1 MSHTKITK
9 TAKTKLELFKTLAQ
23 YDENTNVSRLVN
35 RSEFV
40 GDFKSL
46 VCTNGGDWC
55 RQSSFTKEP
64 YNFKFATAKSNG
76 KVNIMWNANDDERK
90 TVEKYF
96 KDNCTFTKGNSL
108 KYFKI
113 FGLTTAVCGS
123 RAIRKDILEHY
134 KNISCANCGSNSE
147 LQCDHKNG
155 LYNNPRVLNL
165 ETQTLDD
172 FQSLCRHCN
181 CQKRQ
186 IDKKTKESMK
196 RYGATNIPC
205 LKPYG
210 IDFIEGTET
219 LDQYNSNAMKGT
231 YWYDPIAFHT
241 HIQKKHL
248 EQLAE
253 QFATQQAIITKLQER
268 LDTLM
273 IGIAQENVNVVV
285 DNKTIN
291 NKEKKKYIIKK
302 STTK

>member
-9 TAKTKLELFKTLAQ
+9 TAKTKLELFKSLSQ
-23 YDENTNVSRLVN
+23 YNENTNVSRLVN

-46 VCTNGGDWC
+46 VCDNGGDWC

-76 KVNIMWNANDDERK
+76 KVNIMWNANDDEKK

-96 KDNCTFTKGNSL
+96 KDNCTFTKGNLL

-113 FGLTTAVCGS
+113 FGLTPAVCGS
-123 RAIRKDILEHY
+123 RVIRKDIIKHY

-186 IDKKTKESMK
+186 IDKKT
-196 RYGATNIPC
+196 
-205 LKPYG
+205 
-210 IDFIEGTET
+210 
-219 LDQYNSNAMKGT
+219 
-231 YWYDPIAFHT
+231 
-241 HIQKKHL
+241 
-248 EQLAE
+248 
-253 QFATQQAIITKLQER
+253 
-268 LDTLM
+268 
-273 IGIAQENVNVVV
+273 
-285 DNKTIN
+285 
-291 NKEKKKYIIKK
+291 
-302 STTK
+302 